1 MATQSNL
8 SNSWASCPISRK
20 GLVMTDENLRRI
32 PPLTLRVAALF
43 SAGAR
48 AEVKRR
54 AAARA
59 MHAKYCKARGRG

>member
-1 MATQSNL
+1 
-8 SNSWASCPISRK
+8 
-20 GLVMTDENLRRI
+20 MTEENLRRI

-43 SAGAR
+43 SARAA

-59 MHAKYCKARGRG
+59 MYAKYCESRGRG